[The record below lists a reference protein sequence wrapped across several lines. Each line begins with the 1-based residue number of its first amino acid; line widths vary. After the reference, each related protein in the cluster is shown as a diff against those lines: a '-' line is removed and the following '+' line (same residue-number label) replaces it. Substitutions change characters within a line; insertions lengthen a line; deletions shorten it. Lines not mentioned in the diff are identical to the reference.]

1 MFTYNIFYHILYLS
15 PFFLDHSHLK
25 LHVLSFCLSV
35 SPSLSL
41 SKTYKTVIKQERK
54 RKETW
59 VRKMKHGVM
68 CLCTFDFVMLGYY
81 SFYFYFFRNE
91 TQLQPF
97 PLPVSSLY
105 FLLYT
110 SLPTLPPVFFL
121 KFIASVFFFFN
132 WCVCESKFV
141 ASEQEVIKLILRHF
155 YFFLSLNTSNWLI

>member
-15 PFFLDHSHLK
+15 PLFLDHSHLK

-35 SPSLSL
+35 SPSLSR
-41 SKTYKTVIKQERK
+41 SKTYKTVIKQERR

-91 TQLQPF
+91 TQLHHFPFLFPPCTSYSTPHFQPYHLF
-97 PLPVSSLY
+97 FSQIHSLC
-105 FLLYT
+105 LL
-110 SLPTLPPVFFL
+110 
-121 KFIASVFFFFN
+121 FFN
-132 WCVCESKFV
+132 WCVCVSKFV

-155 YFFLSLNTSNWLI
+155 YFFLLLNTSNWLI